1 MITTPSGYQ
10 LSSETSLPELDTH
23 RFEYDEAQTP
33 PSMAVV
39 AALTETTRRD
49 PTAFAPIQT
58 RIDASALDTLLSS
71 KEFVEVEFSMADHDV
86 TVDSDGGLDIAPLPA
101 EKSNG

>member
-10 LSSETSLPELDTH
+10 LTPGTYLPERDTH
-23 RFEYDEAQTP
+23 RFEYDGAQTP

-39 AALTETTRRD
+39 AALTETTGQG

-71 KEFVEVEFSMADHDV
+71 EAFVEVEFSMADHDV
-86 TVDSDGGLDIAPLPA
+86 TVDSDGGLDIAPLPV
-101 EKSNG
+101 EGGDG